1 MIPDY
6 LQQALRFFN
15 TEHPNWY
22 GFAKVDSNGNKIPNE
37 QRMQTQYVIINK
49 EHEGLVV
56 RPTDEEIN
64 SKVEELENA
73 EPMRLLREERDR
85 RITETDWRATVD
97 YPGID
102 QDDWRTYRQALR
114 DLPSTAEPQ
123 LDENGQLTNIT
134 WPTKPE

>member
-22 GFAKVDSNGNKIPNE
+22 GFAKVDSNENKIPNE

>member
-6 LQQALRFFN
+6 LQQVLRFFN

-22 GFAKVDSNGNKIPNE
+22 GFAKNDSNGNKIPNE

-73 EPMRLLREERDR
+73 EPMRLLRQERDR
-85 RITETDWRATVD
+85 RMAETDWWCCSDRTPTQAQLD
-97 YPGID
+97 Y
-102 QDDWRTYRQALR
+102 RTALR

-123 LDENGQLTNIT
+123 LDTEGNLTNVT

>member
-22 GFAKVDSNGNKIPNE
+22 GFAKNDSNGNKIPNE

-73 EPMRLLREERDR
+73 EPMRLLRQERDR
-85 RITETDWRATVD
+85 RMTETDWWCCSDRTPTQAQLD
-97 YPGID
+97 Y
-102 QDDWRTYRQALR
+102 RTALR

-123 LDENGQLTNIT
+123 LDTEGNLTNVT

>member
-22 GFAKVDSNGNKIPNE
+22 GFAKNDSNGNKIPNE

-73 EPMRLLREERDR
+73 EPMRLLRQERDR
-85 RITETDWRATVD
+85 RMTETDWWCCSDRTPTQAQLD
-97 YPGID
+97 Y
-102 QDDWRTYRQALR
+102 RTALR

-123 LDENGQLTNIT
+123 LDENGQLTNVT